1 MQNEEAIWRLVDA
14 KKTEFAELSDTIW
27 GMPELAY
34 AEHRS
39 AAEHTKMLHAQGFR
53 VTENLAGIPT
63 AMMGEAGE
71 DGPVIAILGE
81 GEPLA
86 ARDIVARAKLDK
98 VTVSRAAKS
107 LENRELVARVAHG
120 ADQRSHHLVLT
131 PEGRALYDEV
141 APEALAMEQRLLSSF
156 DEWESG
162 ALKSLLRRI
171 QAAAEACDR

>member
-1 MQNEEAIWRLVDA
+1 MDDRVLQLDDFLPYRLSVATNAVSAVIATLYERRFGISIPEWR
-14 KKTEFAELSDTIW
+14 
-27 GMPELAY
+27 
-34 AEHRS
+34 
-39 AAEHTKMLHAQGFR
+39 
-53 VTENLAGIPT
+53 
-63 AMMGEAGE
+63 
-71 DGPVIAILGE
+71 VIAILGE